1 MPPRCPATPAG
12 LGSARSRWRAG
23 HCEHGPRLASAATA
37 IADGHGRRRSERPLR
52 STRTLVREAFSC
64 LVASTAAC
72 D

>member
-12 LGSARSRWRAG
+12 LGSARSRGRAAG
-23 HCEHGPRLASAATA
+23 CEHAPRFASAATA

-52 STRTLVREAFSC
+52 SSRALVREAFSC
-64 LVASTAAC
+64 LVASTADC